1 MDFYGFN
8 RAKAIANCGSLELGL
23 ARDTNNVRAWNR
35 LRPEHIVEL
44 LETAVP
50 AARQDARIV
59 AGQIS
64 RGSWRIHMDAPVVGK
79 PQLVSNVRELQNAA
93 ERFALGLDLDLDVE
107 LQGESSPTLQE
118 LAGNLSAQVEAF
130 ERSLICAELNRSHSS
145 LRSLAEALGVP
156 RKTLHDKL
164 RKHGL
169 SFAETGGS
177 SPEHSR

>member
-1 MDFYGFN
+1 MLPADERFHANHSAAAKIHFRLIKQHKLLLLQSILQLFQHYADSASSRHGLPSRSLPVAQ
-8 RAKAIANCGSLELGL
+8 RAQLLGH
-23 ARDTNNVRAWNR
+23 AW
-35 LRPEHIVEL
+35 P
-44 LETAVP
+44 
-50 AARQDARIV
+50 
-59 AGQIS
+59 G
-64 RGSWRIHMDAPVVGK
+64 
-79 PQLVSNVRELQNAA
+79 NVRELQNAA

-130 ERSLICAELNRSHSS
+130 ERSLISAELSRSHSS

-169 SFAETGGS
+169 SFADAGGS
-177 SPEHSR
+177 SPDSLD